1 MISAGFRRSFD
12 ALAQVFEFSG
22 RFYESEGVAAEV
34 RLELDFC
41 LEEIYTNLVKY
52 NRGGQQEIEIEL
64 ERQGNRLVARI
75 TDRDVEPFDPTRV
88 PAADVTLPLAQR
100 EPGGLGLHLVRR
112 LADDLSYDYTNR
124 CSRITVTKRLG

>member
-1 MISAGFRRSFD
+1 LISAGFHRSFD
-12 ALAQVFEFSG
+12 ALAQVFEFTR
-22 RFYESEGVAAEV
+22 RFYEAEGVAPEV

-52 NRGGQQEIEIEL
+52 NRGGQQDIKIEI

-75 TDRDVEPFDPTRV
+75 TDCDVEPFDLTRV
-88 PAADVTLPLAQR
+88 PAPDVTLPLAQR